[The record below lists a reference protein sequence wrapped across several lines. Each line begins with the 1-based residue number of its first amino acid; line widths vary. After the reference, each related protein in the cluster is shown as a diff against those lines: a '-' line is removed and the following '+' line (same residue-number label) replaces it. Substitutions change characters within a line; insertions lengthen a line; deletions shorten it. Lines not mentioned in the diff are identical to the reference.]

1 MSRLDDL
8 GREMVRRPLASPSTL
23 DQLSARNRRRRRRR
37 WGVAVAGMAAAVGI
51 GSAALAGTGGDD
63 ARVDVI
69 TDEGPDHEVGAPTTT
84 RIPPPTTSAAT
95 TTLPP
100 RTDPIQQI
108 PLDLY
113 DPALGPLGN
122 DPDVCA
128 GPSPAQ
134 PDLGGWTEFPSDG
147 AVMPEMV
154 GLAYRTAVDVA
165 RAHWPHQ
172 RVVLGLAFRDDVPE
186 GEVVGTE
193 PNPGEALAPD
203 TVVVL
208 RVAADP
214 SRDAAGPTL
223 EGSES
228 GLPMSSRMPG
238 PSVIAGFVS
247 SIDSDAPVTFLGG
260 EVVGCSLLGVG
271 FVWLDQLFALDV
283 PVAVMPSVVGL
294 TRVEANDILRPFGLS
309 GISTSSSSC
318 AFGIGEDG
326 ELPMAV
332 DQLVVAQTPSAGD
345 DILRSTDVSLEV
357 ECGLTVPPGIVLI
370 SLDEVSASLA
380 AFARGDEISVGGAGA
395 SGDRTIGAELVS
407 WQPDRSMVTLAVD
420 HRHAI
425 HLVEADAGALRFE
438 PR

>member
-37 WGVAVAGMAAAVGI
+37 WGVAAAGVAAAVGI

-69 TDEGPDHEVGAPTTT
+69 TDEGPDHEIGAPTTT
-84 RIPPPTTSAAT
+84 RIPPPTTSEAT

-100 RTDPIQQI
+100 QPDPIQQI

-128 GPSPAQ
+128 GPFPAP
-134 PDLGGWTEFPSDG
+134 PDPGGWTEFPSDG
-147 AVMPEMV
+147 GVMPEMA
-154 GLAYRTAVDVA
+154 GLDYRTAVDVA

-172 RVVLGLAFRDDVPE
+172 RVVLGLAFRDDAPE

-193 PNPGEALAPD
+193 PNPGEALAPG

-223 EGSES
+223 EGLES
-228 GLPMSSRMPG
+228 GLPMSSRTPG

-260 EVVGCSLLGVG
+260 EIVGCSVLGVG

-294 TRVEANDILRPFGLS
+294 TRVEANDVLRPLGLS

-345 DILRSTDVSLEV
+345 DILRSTDVSLKV

-370 SLDEVSASLA
+370 SLDDVDTGDAALSAGDAVAITGAGHDGEQIIEGELFALARGGATVTVAVDDTVAADLAASDPASL
-380 AFARGDEISVGGAGA
+380 R
-395 SGDRTIGAELVS
+395 L
-407 WQPDRSMVTLAVD
+407 
-420 HRHAI
+420 
-425 HLVEADAGALRFE
+425 E